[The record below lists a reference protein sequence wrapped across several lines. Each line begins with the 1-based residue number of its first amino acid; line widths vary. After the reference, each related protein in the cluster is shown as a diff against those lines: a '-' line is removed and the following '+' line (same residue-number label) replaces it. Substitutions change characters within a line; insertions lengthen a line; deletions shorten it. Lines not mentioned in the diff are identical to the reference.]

1 MTGDTKLD
9 GKYEV
14 IRELEQDEVRRV
26 VEARHPDG
34 RTVRLDWFSV
44 TDPKSRSNFHR
55 YRTALK
61 VAASPLMLDAVARPG
76 AYYTVWDQS
85 NAPSASAWLQS
96 HTRDE
101 GFRRSLETLAGT
113 LSEHGFALT
122 DARVVA
128 VQDEG
133 NRETRPVLADLRP
146 ASRTPEEIA
155 GLNRPV
161 LASSSTPVRKAWG
174 FPGRAQNKAATSQA
188 QTAQPIST
196 PTAPQPRRKITVWGV
211 LPGLI
216 FLGFA
221 GYLGVAATQSFLEP
235 PVVTVP
241 NVIGKPL
248 KDAAQLISDARL
260 TSRLEQGNDQTKPR
274 GVILRQTPAAGTTL
288 TESRVV
294 EITVN
299 SPRPLEVPDLTSKSR
314 GDALFTLRELG
325 LEAGRIAT
333 VPTKVGDAKGVILGQ
348 NPAPGTQVTKGSKV
362 TLLISGDPAP
372 PGQTFIPDLKGLS
385 LEDAKF
391 ILGKSGL
398 TLVEVREQSTT
409 RQQPGIVI
417 GQTPV
422 PNKLVAESGEATLTI
437 TVAPEAKG
445 PYIPAPPPPPR
456 PAPTITPP
464 PPASPTP
471 PTPQTPPPSVT
482 PPPAA
487 PEPQT
492 PPPTPAPEPPPSPTT
507 PTNVTPEPP
516 PAPPTPPA
524 EPERRRVSFAWTIP
538 TTYGTVSVEVRVTD
552 ADGEKVIQGPLQ
564 AQGGF
569 PITVSDYEVRG
580 DATFVVFIDG
590 VSAFSER
597 R

>member
-14 IRELEQDEVRRV
+14 IRELEQDEARRV

-44 TDPKSRSNFHR
+44 NNPKSRSNFHR

-76 AYYTVWDQS
+76 AYYTVWEQT
-85 NAPSASAWLQS
+85 NAPSAAAWLQS
-96 HTRDE
+96 HARDE
-101 GFRRSLETLAGT
+101 GFRRGLETLAGT

-133 NRETRPVLADLRP
+133 NRDTRPVLADLHP
-146 ASRTPEEIA
+146 ADRTPEEIA

-161 LASSSTPVRKAWG
+161 LASSSTPIRKAWS
-174 FPGRAQNKAATSQA
+174 FPGRTQGKAGS
-188 QTAQPIST
+188 AQPTAAQASNA
-196 PTAPQPRRKITVWGV
+196 PTTTRQRRKITVWGV

-241 NVIGKPL
+241 DVVGKPL

-260 TSRLEQGNDQTKPR
+260 TARLAQGNDQTKPR
-274 GVILRQTPAAGTTL
+274 GVILRQSPASGTTL

-333 VPTKVGDAKGVILGQ
+333 VPTKTGDLKGVILGQ

-391 ILGKSGL
+391 ILEKSGL

-409 RQQPGIVI
+409 RQQPGVVI
-417 GQTPV
+417 GQTPA

-437 TVAPEAKG
+437 TVAPEARE
-445 PYIPAPPPPPR
+445 PYIPSPPVPPVPPAPR

-464 PPASPTP
+464 PPTPPANTAPEPPATP
-471 PTPQTPPPSVT
+471 PTPPSVT
-482 PPPAA
+482 
-487 PEPQT
+487 
-492 PPPTPAPEPPPSPTT
+492 PEPPPSPTT

-516 PAPPTPPA
+516 PPTPPT
-524 EPERRRVSFAWTIP
+524 EPERRRASFSWTIP

-552 ADGEKVIQGPLQ
+552 ADGERVIQGPLQ
-564 AQGGF
+564 AQGGL

-580 DATFVVFIDG
+580 EATFVVFIDG
-590 VSAFSER
+590 VSAFTER